1 MRDYSVILSLPYGT
15 VFNKRRKTL
24 RLKEYKSCVFKIREF
39 KMREFFLGFTISD
52 LSFLEFR
59 ISDFSLWD
67 LRFVICDLLIKDL

>member
-1 MRDYSVILSLPYGT
+1 MILSLPYGT
-15 VFNKRRKTL
+15 VFNKRKHQTL

-59 ISDFSLWD
+59 ISDLYF
-67 LRFVICDLLIKDL
+67 